1 LFALAAD
8 GSRRELELE
17 SSWPHKGGIVLKF
30 KGVDSIND
38 AERLIGCEVQ
48 IPLEQRAPLEPG
60 ATYIADL
67 LGCEVVADGRA
78 IGRIEDVQRA
88 AGEAPLL
95 VVKSGTKEYMIP
107 FATEFVKSLDVAG
120 KRLEMLLPE
129 GLLDLD
135 APLSEEEKRE
145 QRRE

>member
-1 LFALAAD
+1 MFALAAD

-48 IPLEQRAPLEPG
+48 IPLEERAPLEPG
-60 ATYIADL
+60 AVYIADL
-67 LGCEVVADGRA
+67 VGCSVVVDGREV
-78 IGRIEDVQRA
+78 GRVEDVQQGT
-88 AGEAPLL
+88 GEAPVL
-95 VVKSGTKEYMIP
+95 VVKSGTKEYLVP
-107 FATEFVKSLDVAG
+107 FAAEFVRALDLEG
-120 KRLEMLLPE
+120 KRLDMSLPE

-135 APLSEEEKRE
+135 APLSEDEKRE
-145 QRRE
+145 QRRD

>member
-30 KGVDSIND
+30 KDVDSIND

-67 LGCEVVADGRA
+67 VGCEVIAEGRA
-78 IGRIEDVQRA
+78 IGRIEDVQQGT
-88 AGEAPLL
+88 GEAPVL
-95 VVKSGTKEYMIP
+95 VVKSGTKEYLVP

-120 KRLEMLLPE
+120 KRLQMSLPE

-135 APLSEEEKRE
+135 APLTEQEKQE
-145 QRRE
+145 QRGE